1 MLYVNVAELVYVFVS
16 NINMAWHEMKY
27 NIRYHQMGSVV
38 VA

>member
-16 NINMAWHEMKY
+16 NINVWHEMKY
-27 NIRYHQMGSVV
+27 NIRYQQMGSVV